1 MFASDWLL
9 FQLDMTDRLQ
19 SSLESKR
26 LWLESIQI
34 AVHNFHVVHKR
45 IPSQRAITDFL
56 PTVTPDN
63 PNTNQEELHEF
74 FNNDMAYIPKLI

>member
-26 LWLESIQI
+26 LLLESIRI
-34 AVHNFHVVHKR
+34 AVHDYCVVHNR
-45 IPSQRAITDFL
+45 IPSQRPITDFF
-56 PTVTPDN
+56 PKVTSDN
-63 PNTNQEELHEF
+63 HDTNQEELHEF
-74 FNNDMAYIPKLI
+74 FNNDMAHIPELI